1 MTMVSVEFKNVF
13 LNIKKDEI
21 LSGINLKFEPGRIY
35 GLLGRNGAGKTT
47 LLSLIAT
54 YRKVTGGVLTVDGQE
69 PYENESIMQLVDFLH
84 QEDYSEQSDTV
95 DEYLELAKRYKPAFD
110 MDYALTLL
118 DEYNI
123 TLKKKMMELSQ
134 GQQAA
139 VEASLGLAT
148 MSPVVLFD
156 EVTNGMDA
164 PSREKFYSQVLNA
177 KNRENRVIV
186 LSTHIVSEMDY
197 LFDEVMVIHHGKV
210 LVDEPVDEF
219 LGRGY
224 QVTGSADDIDEFIKD
239 KKVVNTRTLGPT
251 KAVSILGMPSEED
264 EEMFDSGRLS
274 YSSMKL
280 QDLFINMTE
289 DQKGKERNY
298 E

>member
-1 MTMVSVEFKNVF
+1 MVNVEFKNVD
-13 LNIKKDEI
+13 LKIKKENI
-21 LSGINLKFEPGRIY
+21 LTDINLNFEPGKIY

-54 YRKVTGGVLTVDGQE
+54 YRKVTRGTLTVDGHD
-69 PYENESIMQLVDFLH
+69 PYENADIMPLVDFLH
-84 QEDYSEQSDTV
+84 QEDYSEESETV
-95 DEYLELAKRYKPAFD
+95 EDYLKMAKRYKPSFD
-110 MDYALTLL
+110 MDYALILL
-118 DEYNI
+118 GEYNI
-123 TLKKKMMELSQ
+123 DLKKKMMELSQ

-139 VEASLGLAT
+139 VDASMGLAT

-164 PSREKFYSQVLNA
+164 PSREKFYHQVLNA

-197 LFDEVMVIHHGKV
+197 LFDEVVVIHHGKV

-219 LGRGY
+219 LERGY
-224 QVTGSADDIDEFIKD
+224 QVTGSAEDIDEFIQD
-239 KKVVNTRTLGPT
+239 KTVVQRRSLGPT
-251 KAVSILGMPSEED
+251 RAVSILGSLSSED
-264 EEMFDSGRLS
+264 EEMFDNGKLS
-274 YSSMKL
+274 YSAMRL

-289 DQKGKERNY
+289 D
-298 E
+298 

>member
-1 MTMVSVEFKNVF
+1 MNVEFKSVD
-13 LNIKKDEI
+13 LNIKKEEI
-21 LSGINLKFEPGRIY
+21 LKDINLKFEPGKIY

-54 YRKVTGGVLTVDGQE
+54 YRKVTDGALTVDGE
-69 PYENESIMQLVDFLH
+69 DPYENERVMPFVDFLH
-84 QEDYSEQSDTV
+84 QGDYSEESDSV
-95 DEYLELAKRYKPAFD
+95 EDYLKLIMKYKPSFD
-110 MDYALTLL
+110 MEYALSLL
-118 DEYNI
+118 GEYGI
-123 TLKKKMMELSQ
+123 DIKKKMMDLSQ

-139 VEASLGLAT
+139 VEAVMGLAA

-177 KNRENRVIV
+177 KNREDRVIV

-197 LFDEVMVIHHGKV
+197 LFDEVVIIHHGKV

-219 LGRGY
+219 LDRGY
-224 QVTGSADDIDEFIKD
+224 QVTGNAEEVDEYTADKQ
-239 KKVVNTRTLGPT
+239 VVQSRTLGPT
-251 KAVSILGMPSEED
+251 KAVSVL
-264 EEMFDSGRLS
+264 GRLS
-274 YSSMKL
+274 EEETERMDERNLTYSVMRL

-289 DQKGKERNY
+289 D
-298 E
+298 

>member
-1 MTMVSVEFKNVF
+1 MGNVEFKNVD
-13 LNIKKDEI
+13 LKIKKENI
-21 LSGINLKFEPGRIY
+21 LTDINLKFEPGRVY

-54 YRKVTGGVLTVDGQE
+54 YRKVTKGMLTVDGQD
-69 PYENESIMQLVDFLH
+69 PYENADIMPLVDFLH
-84 QEDYSEQSDTV
+84 PEDYSEESETV
-95 DEYLELAKRYKPAFD
+95 EDYLQLAKRYKPSFD
-110 MDYALTLL
+110 MGYALSLL
-118 DEYNI
+118 NEYNI
-123 TLKKKMMELSQ
+123 DMKKKMMELSQ

-139 VEASLGLAT
+139 VDASMGLAT

-197 LFDEVMVIHHGKV
+197 LFDEVVVIHHGQV

-219 LGRGY
+219 LDRGY
-224 QVTGSADDIDEFIKD
+224 QVTGSIEDVDEFTRD

-251 KAVSILGMPSEED
+251 SAVSILGSPSKED
-264 EEMFDSGRLS
+264 EKMFDSGRLS
-274 YSSMKL
+274 YSSMRL
-280 QDLFINMTE
+280 QDLFINLTE
-289 DQKGKERNY
+289 D
-298 E
+298 

>member
-1 MTMVSVEFKNVF
+1 MVSVEFKNVF

-69 PYENESIMQLVDFLH
+69 PYENESIMPLVDFLH

-95 DEYLELAKRYKPAFD
+95 EEYLELAKRYKPAFD

-139 VEASLGLAT
+139 VEASMGLAT

>member
-1 MTMVSVEFKNVF
+1 MVNVEFKNVD
-13 LNIKKDEI
+13 LKIKKEEI
-21 LSGINLKFEPGRIY
+21 LSDINLKFEPGMIY

-54 YRKVTGGVLTVDGQE
+54 YRKVTGGVLTVDGQD
-69 PYENESIMQLVDFLH
+69 PYENADIMPLVDFLH
-84 QEDYSEQSDTV
+84 QEDYSEESETV
-95 DEYLELAKRYKPAFD
+95 ENYLELAKRYKPSFD
-110 MDYALTLL
+110 MDYALILL
-118 DEYNI
+118 NEYNI
-123 TLKKKMMELSQ
+123 DIKKKMMELSQ

-139 VEASLGLAT
+139 VDASMGLAT

-164 PSREKFYSQVLNA
+164 PSREKFYHQVLNT

-197 LFDEVMVIHHGKV
+197 LFDEVVVIHHGKV
-210 LVDEPVDEF
+210 LVDEPVDAF

-224 QVTGSADDIDEFIKD
+224 QVTGSVEDVDEFTRD
-239 KKVVNTRTLGPT
+239 KKVLKTRTLGPT
-251 KAVSILGMPSEED
+251 KAVTVSGSPSRED
-264 EEMFDSGRLS
+264 EEKFDRGKVS
-274 YSSMKL
+274 YSAMKL

-289 DQKGKERNY
+289 D
-298 E
+298 

>member
-1 MTMVSVEFKNVF
+1 MVNVEFRDVDLRIRKEV
-13 LNIKKDEI
+13 I
-21 LSGINLKFEPGRIY
+21 LQDVNLTFEPGKIY

-54 YRKVTGGVLTVDGQE
+54 YRKVTSGTLTVAGE
-69 PYENESIMQLVDFLH
+69 NPYENEDIMPLVDFLH
-84 QEDYSEQSDTV
+84 QEDYSEESTTV
-95 DEYLELAKRYKPAFD
+95 EDYLKLSKRYKSSFD
-110 MDYALTLL
+110 TDYALSLL

-123 TLKKKMMELSQ
+123 NLKKQMMELSR

-139 VEASLGLAT
+139 VDASLGLAT

-177 KNRENRVIV
+177 KNRENRIIV

-197 LFDEVMVIHHGKV
+197 LFDEVIIIHHGKV

-219 LGRGY
+219 LERGY
-224 QVTGSADDIDEFIKD
+224 QVTGNASDIDAYSKD
-239 KKVVNTRTLGPT
+239 KRVVKARTLGPT
-251 KAVSILGMPSEED
+251 KAAAIL
-264 EEMFDSGRLS
+264 GRLS
-274 YSSMKL
+274 DEDASLMEEMNLTYSVMRM

-289 DQKGKERNY
+289 DRSGKEHTH
-298 E
+298 EQQ

>member
-1 MTMVSVEFKNVF
+1 MVSVEFKNVF

-95 DEYLELAKRYKPAFD
+95 EEYLELAKRYKPAFD

-139 VEASLGLAT
+139 VEASMGLAT

>member
-1 MTMVSVEFKNVF
+1 MVSVEFKNVD

-21 LSGINLKFEPGRIY
+21 LSGINLKFDPGRIY

-54 YRKVTGGVLTVDGQE
+54 YRKVTRGVLTVDGE
-69 PYENESIMQLVDFLH
+69 DPYENENIMPLVDFLH
-84 QEDYSEQSDTV
+84 QEDYSEESNTV
-95 DEYLELAKRYKPAFD
+95 EDYLQLAKRYKPSFD
-110 MDYALTLL
+110 MDYALILL

-123 TLKKKMMELSQ
+123 NLKKKMMELSQ

-139 VEASLGLAT
+139 VDASMGLAT

-164 PSREKFYSQVLNA
+164 PSREKFYHQVINA

-197 LFDEVMVIHHGKV
+197 LFDEVVVIHHGKV

-224 QVTGSADDIDEFIKD
+224 QVTGSADDVDEFTRD

-251 KAVSILGMPSEED
+251 RAVSILGTPSEQD
-264 EEMFDSGRLS
+264 EKMFDSDRLS

-280 QDLFINMTE
+280 QDLFINLTQ
-289 DQKGKERNY
+289 D
-298 E
+298 

>member
-1 MTMVSVEFKNVF
+1 MNVEFKSVD
-13 LNIKKDEI
+13 LNIKKEEI
-21 LSGINLKFEPGRIY
+21 LKDINLKFAPGKIY

-54 YRKVTGGVLTVDGQE
+54 YRKVTDGALTVDGE
-69 PYENESIMQLVDFLH
+69 DPYENERVMPFVDFLH
-84 QEDYSEQSDTV
+84 QGDYSEESDLV
-95 DEYLELAKRYKPAFD
+95 EDYLKLIMKYKPSFD
-110 MDYALTLL
+110 MEYALSLL
-118 DEYNI
+118 GEYGI
-123 TLKKKMMELSQ
+123 EIKKKMMDLSQ

-139 VEASLGLAT
+139 VEAVMGLAA

-177 KNRENRVIV
+177 KNREDRVIV

-197 LFDEVMVIHHGKV
+197 LFDEVVIIHHGKV

-219 LGRGY
+219 LDRGY
-224 QVTGSADDIDEFIKD
+224 QVTGNAEEVDEYTADKQ
-239 KKVVNTRTLGPT
+239 VVQSRTLGPT
-251 KAVSILGMPSEED
+251 KAVSVL
-264 EEMFDSGRLS
+264 GRLS
-274 YSSMKL
+274 EEETERMDERNLTYSVMRL

-289 DQKGKERNY
+289 D
-298 E
+298 

>member
-1 MTMVSVEFKNVF
+1 MVNVEFKNVD
-13 LNIKKDEI
+13 LKIKKEKI
-21 LSGINLKFEPGRIY
+21 LNRINLKFETGMIY

-54 YRKVTGGVLTVDGQE
+54 YRKVTEGTLTVDGQD
-69 PYENESIMQLVDFLH
+69 PYENEEIMPLVDFLH
-84 QEDYSEQSDTV
+84 QEDYSEESDTV
-95 DEYLELAKRYKPAFD
+95 EGYLDLAKRYKPAFD

-123 TLKKKMMELSQ
+123 NLKKKMMELSQ

-139 VEASLGLAT
+139 VDASMGLAT

-164 PSREKFYSQVLNA
+164 PSRERFYSQVLNA

-197 LFDEVMVIHHGKV
+197 LFDEVVVIHHGKV

-224 QVTGSADDIDEFIKD
+224 QVTGGTDDIDEFIRD
-239 KKVVNTRTLGPT
+239 KKVVNMRTLGPT
-251 KAVSILGMPSEED
+251 KAVSILGTPSEED
-264 EEMFDSGRLS
+264 EKIFDDGRIS
-274 YSSMKL
+274 YSSMSL

-289 DQKGKERNY
+289 D
-298 E
+298 

>member
-1 MTMVSVEFKNVF
+1 MVSVEFKNVF

-69 PYENESIMQLVDFLH
+69 PYENESIMPLVDFLH

-95 DEYLELAKRYKPAFD
+95 EEYLELAKRYKPAFD

-118 DEYNI
+118 EEYNI

-139 VEASLGLAT
+139 VEASMGLAT

-224 QVTGSADDIDEFIKD
+224 QVTGSADDIDKFIKD

>member
-1 MTMVSVEFKNVF
+1 MVNVEFKNVD
-13 LNIKKDEI
+13 LKIKKEKI
-21 LSGINLKFEPGRIY
+21 LNRINLKFEPGRIY

-54 YRKVTGGVLTVDGQE
+54 YRKVTEGTLTVDGQD
-69 PYENESIMQLVDFLH
+69 PYENEEIMPLVDFLH
-84 QEDYSEQSDTV
+84 QEDYSEESDTV
-95 DEYLELAKRYKPAFD
+95 EGYLDLAKRYKPAFD

-123 TLKKKMMELSQ
+123 NLKKKMMELSQ

-139 VEASLGLAT
+139 VDASMGLAT

-164 PSREKFYSQVLNA
+164 PSRERFYSQVLNA

-197 LFDEVMVIHHGKV
+197 LFDEVVVIHHGKV

-224 QVTGSADDIDEFIKD
+224 QVTGGTDDIDEFIRD
-239 KKVVNTRTLGPT
+239 KKVVNMRTLGPT
-251 KAVSILGMPSEED
+251 KAVSILGTPSEED
-264 EEMFDSGRLS
+264 EKIFDDGRIS
-274 YSSMKL
+274 YSSMSL

-289 DQKGKERNY
+289 D
-298 E
+298 

>member
-1 MTMVSVEFKNVF
+1 MVNVEFKNVD

-21 LSGINLKFEPGRIY
+21 LRGINLKFEPGRIY

-54 YRKVTGGVLTVDGQE
+54 YRKVTRGVLTVDGQD
-69 PYENESIMQLVDFLH
+69 PYENENIMPLVDFLH
-84 QEDYSEQSDTV
+84 QEDYSEESETV
-95 DEYLELAKRYKPAFD
+95 EDYLGMAERYKPSFD

-118 DEYNI
+118 DEYKI
-123 TLKKKMMELSQ
+123 DLKKKMMGLSQ

-139 VEASLGLAT
+139 VDASMGLAT

-164 PSREKFYSQVLNA
+164 PSREKFYHQVLNA

-197 LFDEVMVIHHGKV
+197 LFDEVVVIHHGKV

-224 QVTGSADDIDEFIKD
+224 QVTGNAEDIDEFTKD
-239 KKVVNTRTLGPT
+239 KEVVNSRTLGPT
-251 KAVSILGMPSEED
+251 KAVSILGVPSSED
-264 EEMFDSGRLS
+264 EKVFDSGKLS
-274 YSSMKL
+274 YSAMRL

-289 DQKGKERNY
+289 D
-298 E
+298 

>member
-1 MTMVSVEFKNVF
+1 MVSVEFKNVF

-69 PYENESIMQLVDFLH
+69 PYENESIMPLVDFLH

-95 DEYLELAKRYKPAFD
+95 EEYLELAKRYKPAFD

-139 VEASLGLAT
+139 VEASMGLAT

-264 EEMFDSGRLS
+264 EEMFYSGRLS

>member
-1 MTMVSVEFKNVF
+1 MVSVEFKNVF

-54 YRKVTGGVLTVDGQE
+54 YRKVTGGVLTVDGQD
-69 PYENESIMQLVDFLH
+69 PYENESIMPLVDFLH

-95 DEYLELAKRYKPAFD
+95 EEYLELAKRYKPAFD

-139 VEASLGLAT
+139 VEASMGLAT

>member
-1 MTMVSVEFKNVF
+1 MVSVEFKNVD

-21 LSGINLKFEPGRIY
+21 LSGINLKFDPGRIY

-54 YRKVTGGVLTVDGQE
+54 YRKVTRGVLTVDGE
-69 PYENESIMQLVDFLH
+69 DPYENENIMPMVDFLH
-84 QEDYSEQSDTV
+84 QEDYSEESETV
-95 DEYLELAKRYKPAFD
+95 EDYLQLAKRYKPSFD
-110 MDYALTLL
+110 MDYAQILL

-123 TLKKKMMELSQ
+123 NLKKKMMELSQ

-139 VEASLGLAT
+139 VDASLGLAT

-164 PSREKFYSQVLNA
+164 PSREKFYHQVLNA

-197 LFDEVMVIHHGKV
+197 LFDEVVIIHHGKV

-224 QVTGSADDIDEFIKD
+224 QVTGSADDVDEFTRD

-251 KAVSILGMPSEED
+251 RAVSIIGAPKEQD
-264 EEMFDSGRLS
+264 EKLFDSGRLS
-274 YSSMKL
+274 YSSMSL

-289 DQKGKERNY
+289 DRKAEEGNY

>member
-1 MTMVSVEFKNVF
+1 MDKMNVEFKSVD
-13 LNIKKDEI
+13 LNIKKEEI
-21 LSGINLKFEPGRIY
+21 LKDINLKFEPGKIY

-54 YRKVTGGVLTVDGQE
+54 YRKVTDGALTVDGE
-69 PYENESIMQLVDFLH
+69 DPYENERVMPFVDFLH
-84 QEDYSEQSDTV
+84 QGDYSEESDSV
-95 DEYLELAKRYKPAFD
+95 EDYLKLIMKYKPSFD
-110 MDYALTLL
+110 MEYALSLL
-118 DEYNI
+118 GEYGI
-123 TLKKKMMELSQ
+123 DIKKKMMDLSQ

-139 VEASLGLAT
+139 VEAVMGLAA

-177 KNRENRVIV
+177 KNREDRVIV

-197 LFDEVMVIHHGKV
+197 LFDEVVIIHHGKV

-219 LGRGY
+219 LDRGY
-224 QVTGSADDIDEFIKD
+224 QVTGNAAEVDEYTVD
-239 KKVVNTRTLGPT
+239 KQVVQSRTLGPT
-251 KAVSILGMPSEED
+251 KAVSVW
-264 EEMFDSGRLS
+264 GRLS
-274 YSSMKL
+274 EEEAERMEKRNLTYSVMRL

-289 DQKGKERNY
+289 D
-298 E
+298 

>member
-1 MTMVSVEFKNVF
+1 MNVEFKSVD
-13 LNIKKDEI
+13 LNIKKEEI
-21 LSGINLKFEPGRIY
+21 LKDINLKFAPGKIY

-54 YRKVTGGVLTVDGQE
+54 YRKVTDGALTVDGE
-69 PYENESIMQLVDFLH
+69 DPYENERVMPFVDFLH
-84 QEDYSEQSDTV
+84 QGDYSEESDSV
-95 DEYLELAKRYKPAFD
+95 EDYLKLIMKYKPSFD
-110 MDYALTLL
+110 MEYALSLL
-118 DEYNI
+118 GEYGI
-123 TLKKKMMELSQ
+123 DIKKKMMDLSQ

-139 VEASLGLAT
+139 VEAVMGLAA

-177 KNRENRVIV
+177 KNREDRVIV

-197 LFDEVMVIHHGKV
+197 LFDEVVIIHHGKV

-219 LGRGY
+219 LDRGY
-224 QVTGSADDIDEFIKD
+224 QVTGNAEEVDEYTADKQ
-239 KKVVNTRTLGPT
+239 VVQSRTLGPT
-251 KAVSILGMPSEED
+251 KAVSVL
-264 EEMFDSGRLS
+264 GRLS
-274 YSSMKL
+274 EEETERMDERNLTYSVMRL

-289 DQKGKERNY
+289 D
-298 E
+298 

>member
-1 MTMVSVEFKNVF
+1 MNVEFKSVD
-13 LNIKKDEI
+13 LNIKKEEI
-21 LSGINLKFEPGRIY
+21 LKDINLKFEPGKIY

-54 YRKVTGGVLTVDGQE
+54 YRKVTDGALTVDGE
-69 PYENESIMQLVDFLH
+69 DPYENERVMPFVDFLH
-84 QEDYSEQSDTV
+84 QGDYSEESDLV
-95 DEYLELAKRYKPAFD
+95 EDYLKLIMKYKPSFD
-110 MDYALTLL
+110 MEYALSLL
-118 DEYNI
+118 GEYGI
-123 TLKKKMMELSQ
+123 DIKKKMMDLSQ

-139 VEASLGLAT
+139 VEAVMGLAA

-177 KNRENRVIV
+177 KNREDRVIV

-197 LFDEVMVIHHGKV
+197 LFDEVVIIHHGKV

-219 LGRGY
+219 LDRGY
-224 QVTGSADDIDEFIKD
+224 QVTGNAEEVDEYTADKQ
-239 KKVVNTRTLGPT
+239 VVQSRTLGPT
-251 KAVSILGMPSEED
+251 KAVSVL
-264 EEMFDSGRLS
+264 GRLS
-274 YSSMKL
+274 EEETERMDERNLTYSVMRL

-289 DQKGKERNY
+289 D
-298 E
+298 

>member
-1 MTMVSVEFKNVF
+1 MGNVEFKNVD
-13 LNIKKDEI
+13 LKIKKENI
-21 LSGINLKFEPGRIY
+21 LTDINLKFEPGRVY

-54 YRKVTGGVLTVDGQE
+54 YRKVTKGMLTVDGQD
-69 PYENESIMQLVDFLH
+69 PYENADIMPLVDFLH
-84 QEDYSEQSDTV
+84 PEDYSEESETV
-95 DEYLELAKRYKPAFD
+95 EDYLQLAKRYKPSFD
-110 MDYALTLL
+110 MGYALSLL
-118 DEYNI
+118 NEYNI
-123 TLKKKMMELSQ
+123 DMKKKMMELSQ

-139 VEASLGLAT
+139 VDASMGLAT

-197 LFDEVMVIHHGKV
+197 LFDEVVVIHHGQV

-219 LGRGY
+219 LDRGY
-224 QVTGSADDIDEFIKD
+224 QVTGNIEDVDEFTRD

-251 KAVSILGMPSEED
+251 SAVSILGSPSKED
-264 EEMFDSGRLS
+264 EKMFDSGRLS
-274 YSSMKL
+274 YSSMRL
-280 QDLFINMTE
+280 QDLFINLTE
-289 DQKGKERNY
+289 D
-298 E
+298 

>member
-1 MTMVSVEFKNVF
+1 MVSVEFKNVF

-54 YRKVTGGVLTVDGQE
+54 YRKVTGGVLTVDGQD
-69 PYENESIMQLVDFLH
+69 PYENESIMPLVDFLH

-95 DEYLELAKRYKPAFD
+95 EEYLELAKRYKPAFD

-118 DEYNI
+118 EEYNI

-139 VEASLGLAT
+139 VEASMGLAT

>member
-1 MTMVSVEFKNVF
+1 MVNVEFKNVD

-21 LSGINLKFEPGRIY
+21 LRGINLKFEPGRIY

-54 YRKVTGGVLTVDGQE
+54 YRKVTRGVLTVDGQD
-69 PYENESIMQLVDFLH
+69 PYENENIMPLVDFLH
-84 QEDYSEQSDTV
+84 QEDYSEESETV
-95 DEYLELAKRYKPAFD
+95 EDYLGMAERYKPSFD

-118 DEYNI
+118 DEYKI
-123 TLKKKMMELSQ
+123 DLKKKMMELSQ

-139 VEASLGLAT
+139 VDASMGLAT

-164 PSREKFYSQVLNA
+164 PSREKFYHQVLNA

-197 LFDEVMVIHHGKV
+197 LFDEVVVIHHGKV

-224 QVTGSADDIDEFIKD
+224 QVTGNAEDIDEFTKD
-239 KKVVNTRTLGPT
+239 KEVVNSRTLGPT
-251 KAVSILGMPSEED
+251 KAVSILGVPSSED
-264 EEMFDSGRLS
+264 EKVFDSGKLS
-274 YSSMKL
+274 YSAMRL

-289 DQKGKERNY
+289 D
-298 E
+298 

>member
-1 MTMVSVEFKNVF
+1 MVSVEFKNVF

-54 YRKVTGGVLTVDGQE
+54 YRKVTGGVLTVDGQD
-69 PYENESIMQLVDFLH
+69 PYENESIMPLVDFLH

-95 DEYLELAKRYKPAFD
+95 EEYLELAKRYKPAFD

-118 DEYNI
+118 EEYNI

-139 VEASLGLAT
+139 VEASMGLAT

-224 QVTGSADDIDEFIKD
+224 QVTGSADDIDKFIKD
-239 KKVVNTRTLGPT
+239 KKW
-251 KAVSILGMPSEED
+251 
-264 EEMFDSGRLS
+264 
-274 YSSMKL
+274 
-280 QDLFINMTE
+280 
-289 DQKGKERNY
+289 
-298 E
+298 

>member
-1 MTMVSVEFKNVF
+1 MVSVEFKNVD
-13 LNIKKDEI
+13 LKIKKEKI
-21 LSGINLKFEPGRIY
+21 LSSINLKFEPGMIY

-54 YRKVTGGVLTVDGQE
+54 YRKVTRGTLTVDGQD
-69 PYENESIMQLVDFLH
+69 PYENENIMPLVDFLH
-84 QEDYSEQSDTV
+84 QEDYSEESEKVED
-95 DEYLELAKRYKPAFD
+95 YLELAKRYKPSFD
-110 MDYALTLL
+110 MDYALILL
-118 DEYNI
+118 KEYNI
-123 TLKKKMMELSQ
+123 DLKKKMMELSQ
-134 GQQAA
+134 GQQSA
-139 VEASLGLAT
+139 VDASMGLAT

-197 LFDEVMVIHHGKV
+197 LFDEVVVIHHGKV

-224 QVTGSADDIDEFIKD
+224 QVTGSAEDIDEFTQG
-239 KKVVNTRTLGPT
+239 KKVVQTRTLGPT
-251 KAVSILGMPSEED
+251 KAVTVLGSLSEED
-264 EEMFDSGRLS
+264 EKVFDSGKLS
-274 YSSMKL
+274 YSAMKL

-289 DQKGKERNY
+289 D
-298 E
+298 

>member
-1 MTMVSVEFKNVF
+1 MNVEFKSVD
-13 LNIKKDEI
+13 LNIKKEEI
-21 LSGINLKFEPGRIY
+21 LKDINLKFEPGKIY

-54 YRKVTGGVLTVDGQE
+54 YRKVTDGALTVDGE
-69 PYENESIMQLVDFLH
+69 DPYENERVMPFVDFLH
-84 QEDYSEQSDTV
+84 QGDYSEESDSV
-95 DEYLELAKRYKPAFD
+95 EDYLKLIMKYKPSFD
-110 MDYALTLL
+110 MEYALSLL
-118 DEYNI
+118 GEYGI
-123 TLKKKMMELSQ
+123 DIKKKMMDLSQ

-139 VEASLGLAT
+139 VEAVMGLAA

-177 KNRENRVIV
+177 KNREDRVIV

-197 LFDEVMVIHHGKV
+197 LFDEVVIIHHGKV

-219 LGRGY
+219 LDRGY
-224 QVTGSADDIDEFIKD
+224 QVTGNAAEVDEYTVD
-239 KKVVNTRTLGPT
+239 KQVVQSRTLGPT
-251 KAVSILGMPSEED
+251 KAVSVW
-264 EEMFDSGRLS
+264 GRLS
-274 YSSMKL
+274 EEEAERMEKRNLTYSVMRL

-289 DQKGKERNY
+289 D
-298 E
+298 

>member
-1 MTMVSVEFKNVF
+1 MNVEFKSVD
-13 LNIKKDEI
+13 LNIKKEEI
-21 LSGINLKFEPGRIY
+21 LKDINLKFEPGKIY

-54 YRKVTGGVLTVDGQE
+54 YRKVTDGALTVDGE
-69 PYENESIMQLVDFLH
+69 DPYENERVMPFVDFLH
-84 QEDYSEQSDTV
+84 QGDYSEESDSV
-95 DEYLELAKRYKPAFD
+95 EDYLKLIMKYKPSFD
-110 MDYALTLL
+110 MEYALSLL
-118 DEYNI
+118 GEYGI
-123 TLKKKMMELSQ
+123 DIKKKMMDLSQ

-139 VEASLGLAT
+139 VEAVMGLAA

-177 KNRENRVIV
+177 KNREDRVIV

-197 LFDEVMVIHHGKV
+197 LFDEVVIIHHGKV

-219 LGRGY
+219 LDRGY
-224 QVTGSADDIDEFIKD
+224 QVTGNVEEVDEYTSD
-239 KKVVNTRTLGPT
+239 KQVVQSRTLGPT
-251 KAVSILGMPSEED
+251 KAVSVL
-264 EEMFDSGRLS
+264 GRLS
-274 YSSMKL
+274 EEETERMDERNLTYSVMRL

-289 DQKGKERNY
+289 D
-298 E
+298 

>member
-1 MTMVSVEFKNVF
+1 MGNVEFKNVD
-13 LNIKKDEI
+13 LKIKKENI
-21 LSGINLKFEPGRIY
+21 LTDINLKFEPGRVY

-54 YRKVTGGVLTVDGQE
+54 YRKVTKGMLTVDGQD
-69 PYENESIMQLVDFLH
+69 PYENADIMPLVDFLH
-84 QEDYSEQSDTV
+84 PEDYSEESETV
-95 DEYLELAKRYKPAFD
+95 EDYMQLAKRYKPSFD
-110 MDYALTLL
+110 MGYALSLL
-118 DEYNI
+118 NEYNI
-123 TLKKKMMELSQ
+123 DMKKKMMELSQ

-139 VEASLGLAT
+139 VDASMGLAT

-197 LFDEVMVIHHGKV
+197 LFDEVVVIHHGQA
-210 LVDEPVDEF
+210 LADEPVDEF
-219 LGRGY
+219 LDRGY
-224 QVTGSADDIDEFIKD
+224 QVTGSIEDVDEFTRD

-251 KAVSILGMPSEED
+251 SAVSILGSPSKED
-264 EEMFDSGRLS
+264 EKMFDSGRLS
-274 YSSMKL
+274 YSSMRL
-280 QDLFINMTE
+280 QDLFINLTE
-289 DQKGKERNY
+289 D
-298 E
+298 

>member
-1 MTMVSVEFKNVF
+1 MVSVEFKNVF

-54 YRKVTGGVLTVDGQE
+54 YRKVTGGVLTVDGQD
-69 PYENESIMQLVDFLH
+69 PYENESIMPLVDFLH

-95 DEYLELAKRYKPAFD
+95 EEYLELAKRYKPAFD

-118 DEYNI
+118 EEYNI

-139 VEASLGLAT
+139 VEASMGLAT

-224 QVTGSADDIDEFIKD
+224 QVTGSADDIDKFIKD

>member
-1 MTMVSVEFKNVF
+1 MVNVEFKNVD
-13 LNIKKDEI
+13 LKIKKEKI
-21 LSGINLKFEPGRIY
+21 LNRINLKFEPGMIY

-54 YRKVTGGVLTVDGQE
+54 YRKVTEGTLTVDGQD
-69 PYENESIMQLVDFLH
+69 PYENEEIMPLVDFLH
-84 QEDYSEQSDTV
+84 QEDYSEESDTV
-95 DEYLELAKRYKPAFD
+95 EGYLDLAKRYKPAFD

-123 TLKKKMMELSQ
+123 NLKKKMMELSQ

-139 VEASLGLAT
+139 VDASMGLAT

-164 PSREKFYSQVLNA
+164 PSRERFYSQVLNA

-197 LFDEVMVIHHGKV
+197 LFDEVVVIHHGKV

-224 QVTGSADDIDEFIKD
+224 QVTGGTDDIDEFIRD
-239 KKVVNTRTLGPT
+239 KKVVNMRTLGPT
-251 KAVSILGMPSEED
+251 KAVSILGTPSEED
-264 EEMFDSGRLS
+264 EKIFDDGRIS
-274 YSSMKL
+274 YSSMSL

-289 DQKGKERNY
+289 D
-298 E
+298 